1 VICAPA
7 CETALSPDGASLR
20 AVMESQ
26 SKLQARLRQQMIELL
41 LELAPNEGYNLSPL
55 PDIRFLRSNRPLTR
69 TPVLYEPGIVIVC
82 QGRKRGYL
90 GDQVYL
96 YDAQRYL
103 VVSVPLPFSMETD
116 ASEVEPLLAIYLR
129 LDLSM
134 AAELMLQLDE
144 RDALA
149 STQPRGMATT
159 KLEAT
164 LSQSVLR
171 FLQAMLNSLDA
182 EILGPALVRE
192 IYFRV
197 FMGEQGGSMRAALN
211 RHGNFGRI
219 SRAIRKIHTS
229 FAQAL
234 TVEELADE
242 ARMSVPSFHAHFKTV
257 TDTSPLQYIKSTR
270 LHQARLLMARQG
282 MTAAA
287 ASAQVGYESP
297 SQFSREFKRLFG
309 GSPLQEIARMKR
321 NFALPD
327 EGPPSIFVSSH

>member
-1 VICAPA
+1 MICAPA

-197 FMGEQGGSMRAALN
+197 FMGEQGGSMRAASSESVSLA
-211 RHGNFGRI
+211 GRV
-219 SRAIRKIHTS
+219 SRLSRLIR
-229 FAQAL
+229 L
-234 TVEELADE
+234 TVASCCWSLTPGGVLRFKIGDSPPW
-242 ARMSVPSFHAHFKTV
+242 RMAP
-257 TDTSPLQYIKSTR
+257 
-270 LHQARLLMARQG
+270 
-282 MTAAA
+282 
-287 ASAQVGYESP
+287 
-297 SQFSREFKRLFG
+297 
-309 GSPLQEIARMKR
+309 
-321 NFALPD
+321 
-327 EGPPSIFVSSH
+327 